1 MSTLSELIHYCN
13 EDDPV
18 GAMLLLGEWGCGKT
32 YLIEKDLAGAL
43 KDTHIIV
50 KVSLFGMNDQKD
62 LQDSVRQKWFEA
74 CLPLLGTLKRAKEN
88 TKGFWTALNGVIRVI
103 NPIAGSAGNV
113 MTSVNALDLLPIKNE
128 IEDIRTHEKK
138 RVVLVY
144 DDFERTNMNPLE
156 LLGVINDY
164 CENSNFNTIISA
176 NEEFFIKKMEMD
188 DATYH
193 MLREKTVSQSI
204 YHIPDYSSIVHS
216 IISERT
222 WPSPEYAEFL
232 AEHEALILDAF
243 ISEDDITAKGIIS
256 RNNAKCHNLRSLTKG
271 LESFFRIYYHMDS
284 QGLEVP
290 DGCLYSFLAFF
301 LASKSGIYKNG
312 EHTLEIDDS
321 DIKQLYSKYSPE
333 LMTEA
338 EREWIESGIWDSER
352 YLEEMTDIYDKAPQ
366 KASAIEKTNEVI
378 ETQYGHENISQ

>member
-43 KDTHIIV
+43 KDTHIII
-50 KVSLFGMNDQKD
+50 KVSLFGMNNQKA

-74 CLPLLGTLKRAKEN
+74 CLPILGTLNKAKEN
-88 TKGFWTALNGVIRVI
+88 AKGFWTALNGMIRVI
-103 NPIAGSAGNV
+103 NPIAGSAGDI
-113 MTSVNALDLLPIKNE
+113 MTSVNALDLLPVKNE
-128 IEDIRTHEKK
+128 IEDIKTHAKK

-144 DDFERTNMNPLE
+144 DDFERANMNPFE

-176 NEEFFIKKMEMD
+176 NEEFFKKQMEMD

-204 YHIPDYSSIVHS
+204 YNIPDYPSIVHS

-232 AEHEALILDAF
+232 AGREALVLDAF
-243 ISEDDITAKGIIS
+243 ISEDDITAKGIVS
-256 RNNAKCHNLRSLTKG
+256 RNNGRCHNFRSLTKG
-271 LESFFRIYYHMDS
+271 LESFFRIYYHMES
-284 QGLEVP
+284 RGLEVP
-290 DGCLYSFLAFF
+290 DGYLYSFLAFF

-312 EHTLEIDDS
+312 EHTLEFDDS
-321 DIKQLYSKYSPE
+321 DIKQLYSKYLPE

-338 EREWIESGIWDSER
+338 EREWIESGIWNSAR
-352 YLEEMTDIYDKAPQ
+352 YLEEMAAIYG
-366 KASAIEKTNEVI
+366 KASQMVPEI
-378 ETQYGHENISQ
+378 

>member
-43 KDTHIIV
+43 KDTHIII
-50 KVSLFGMNDQKD
+50 KVSLFGMNNQKA

-74 CLPLLGTLKRAKEN
+74 CLPILGTLKKAKEN
-88 TKGFWTALNGVIRVI
+88 TKGFWTALNGMIRVI
-103 NPIAGSAGNV
+103 NPIAGSAGDI
-113 MTSVNALDLLPIKNE
+113 MTSVNALDLLPVKNE
-128 IEDIRTHEKK
+128 IEDIRTH
-138 RVVLVY
+138 
-144 DDFERTNMNPLE
+144 
-156 LLGVINDY
+156 INDY

-176 NEEFFIKKMEMD
+176 NEEFFKKQMEMD

-204 YHIPDYSSIVHS
+204 YNIPDYPSIVHS

-232 AEHEALILDAF
+232 AGREALVLDAF
-243 ISEDDITAKGIIS
+243 ISEDDITAKGIVS
-256 RNNAKCHNLRSLTKG
+256 RNNGRCHNFRSLTKG
-271 LESFFRIYYHMDS
+271 LESFFRIYYHMES
-284 QGLEVP
+284 RGLEVP
-290 DGCLYSFLAFF
+290 DGYLYSFLAFF

-312 EHTLEIDDS
+312 EHTLEFDDS
-321 DIKQLYSKYSPE
+321 DIKQLYSKYLPE

-338 EREWIESGIWDSER
+338 EREWIESGIWNSER
-352 YLEEMTDIYDKAPQ
+352 YLEEMAAIYG
-366 KASAIEKTNEVI
+366 KASQKVSEI
-378 ETQYGHENISQ
+378 